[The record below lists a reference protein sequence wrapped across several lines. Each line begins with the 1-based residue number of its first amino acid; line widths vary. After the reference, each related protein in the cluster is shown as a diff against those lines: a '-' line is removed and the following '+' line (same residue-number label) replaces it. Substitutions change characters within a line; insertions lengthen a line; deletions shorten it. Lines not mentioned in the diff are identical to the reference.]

1 MFEHNP
7 TRGCS
12 QRVDITLEKL
22 VRDKHLQLPLVSENN
37 KYLILSW
44 IDPLFSG
51 VAPNY
56 TLRAFLDRKQRSYTA
71 DVCEKVFGELSGITE
86 PAYMLHFY
94 DIYWQRDREAV
105 FDFQQD
111 FKELSE
117 GLKEELREVVYQVRE
132 REKASKEEYS
142 VMMGVFFLH
151 KAHKLGLVQP
161 HGCFLK
167 YTPPPVKEE
176 LEWGMNGNCLLS

>member
-1 MFEHNP
+1 MFAHNP

-37 KYLILSW
+37 KYLILNW

-56 TLRAFLDRKQRSYTA
+56 TLRAFFDRKQRSYTT
-71 DVCEKVFGELSGITE
+71 DVCEKVFGSFSGMTE
-86 PAYMLHFY
+86 PAYMLHFC
-94 DIYWQRDREAV
+94 DIYWQRDREMI

-111 FKELSE
+111 FQELNE
-117 GLKEELREVVYQVRE
+117 GLKEELREVVYQVRK
-132 REKASKEEYS
+132 RENASKEEYS

-167 YTPPPVKEE
+167 YVSVPVSEG
-176 LEWGMNGNCLLS
+176 LEWGVGG